1 MNSDGEAVKETY
13 RKSGTM
19 ILEQWSNDGGTV
31 EQGTVMVEQ
40 WNRDFCKWY
49 LCQISRSTH
58 GIVCLF
64 CKRLQ
69 FLHVGISN
77 LAEIPLL

>member
-1 MNSDGEAVKETY
+1 MNSDGEAVKERY

-40 WNRDFCKWY
+40 WNSGTETFA
-49 LCQISRSTH
+49 S
-58 GIVCLF
+58 GIYAKYHVQLMVLF
-64 CKRLQ
+64 VYSAKGCN
-69 FLHVGISN
+69 FYM
-77 LAEIPLL
+77 